1 MGKLL
6 RMDLYRMR
14 KAKSFWVCLILAF
27 LFGLLSTPGVKLMTV
42 VAGLVSNEKNLFP
55 ATADLS
61 GIIKAPFPILNAM
74 LALLSVNSFFYAD
87 VENGYIKNI
96 AGQMPK
102 RGYTIFSKFLAV
114 IPHNL
119 LFIIVGVGGNLIG
132 TIVFQKIIVDG
143 AVLEACGILLL
154 KLLLIQSLCTILLLV
169 TATFQSKSFGTVLA
183 VLFGLGLLFLVYT
196 GIDAGLDQLWPKKSF
211 SIVSYMPDQ
220 LLDSASPDAVRSLV
234 VSAVTIVIFLFP
246 SIRIFD
252 KKDVK

>member
-1 MGKLL
+1 
-6 RMDLYRMR
+6 
-14 KAKSFWVCLILAF
+14 
-27 LFGLLSTPGVKLMTV
+27 
-42 VAGLVSNEKNLFP
+42 
-55 ATADLS
+55 
-61 GIIKAPFPILNAM
+61 M

-102 RGYTIFSKFLAV
+102 RGYTILSKFLAV

-119 LFIIVGVGGNLIG
+119 LFIVAGVGGNLIG
-132 TIVFQKIIVDG
+132 TIIFQKIIVDS
-143 AVLEACGILLL
+143 AVLEACGTLLL
-154 KLLLIQSLCTILLLV
+154 KLLLLFGNHLLSLLLV

-220 LLDSASPDAVRSLV
+220 LLDSASPNVVRSLA
-234 VSAVTIVIFLFP
+234 VSAVTIVIFLLP